1 MEIIANKF
9 LRIGDTLVNINDIMC
24 IERDDYNNT
33 TIIKLNCDFT
43 YYCDTSEEEIVN
55 FLKQNYHKKQWQ

>member
-9 LRIGDTLVNINDIMC
+9 LRIGETVINISDIMS
-24 IERDDYNNT
+24 IDHDDYNNT
-33 TIIKLNCDFT
+33 SIIKLNCNFT
-43 YYCDTSEEEIVN
+43 YYSDTPAKEIVN